1 MTEGANPNKW
11 LALVATG
18 IAVILSMTTWFSA
31 TAVTPELVTAWSL
44 NRSQAGWLTNAV
56 SFGFVA
62 GALGSSLIALSDRVS
77 LTRLMCWASILA
89 ALFNLALLFEPGIV
103 LAILLRFLTGAAL
116 ASVYPPAMKFIATYF
131 RSGRG
136 LAMGAMVGALTLG
149 KATPHLVKAIGTG
162 PDWQTTVGITSALC
176 LASALIFGVAL
187 REGPYPFARTN
198 VDLSQIG
205 AILKNKPVMLAN
217 CGYFG
222 HMWELYAMWGWFLAY
237 ASAAGDVG
245 GWSLNA
251 SILTFA
257 VIALGAPGSLI
268 AGWMADRIG
277 RCNTTAL
284 LLAASGTSAVLIGVF
299 FNAHPALF
307 IVIALIW
314 GLTIVSDSA
323 QFSAAVS
330 ELADQ
335 KFVGSTLAFQMS
347 VGFTISTVS
356 VWLVPQIVEL
366 TGSWR
371 WTFLILVPGPV
382 FGAFSML
389 RLKSM
394 PEAAALAGGRR

>member
-1 MTEGANPNKW
+1 MNNETSKGKW
-11 LALVATG
+11 QALGITG
-18 IAVILSMTTWFSA
+18 FAVILAMTTWFSA
-31 TAVTPELVTAWSL
+31 TAVTPELIAAWSL
-44 NRSQAGWLTNAV
+44 TPGAAGWLTNAV
-56 SFGFVA
+56 QVGFVL
-62 GALGSSLIALSDRVS
+62 GALGSSLLALSDRMS
-77 LTRLMCWASILA
+77 LTKLMCGAAILA
-89 ALFNLALLFEPGIV
+89 AIFNATLLLEPGILV
-103 LAILLRFLTGAAL
+103 AVALRALTGAAL
-116 ASVYPPAMKFIATYF
+116 AAVYPPSMKFIATYF
-131 RSGRG
+131 RKGRG
-136 LAMGAMVGALTLG
+136 FAMGAMVGALTLG
-149 KATPHLVKAIGTG
+149 SAMPHLVRAVGVG
-162 PDWQTTVGITSALC
+162 LDWQITIAATSVLS
-176 LASALIFGVAL
+176 LSSALIFAFAL
-187 REGPYPFARTN
+187 REGPYPFARTT
-198 VDLSQIG
+198 VDLGEFG

-237 ASAAGDVG
+237 ATAALTEG

-284 LLAASGTSAVLIGVF
+284 MLVASGSSAVLIGMF
-299 FNAHPALF
+299 FEAHPALF
-307 IVIALIW
+307 LIVAALW

-335 KFVGSTLAFQMS
+335 TYVGSTLAFQMS
-347 VGFTISTVS
+347 VGFTISVVS

-371 WTFLILVPGPV
+371 WSFLILVPGPV
-382 FGAFSML
+382 FGAISML
-389 RLKSM
+389 RLKTL
-394 PEAAALAGGRR
+394 PEAESLAGGKR

>member
-1 MTEGANPNKW
+1 MTDAPPPNKW
-11 LALVATG
+11 LALVVTG

-44 NRSQAGWLTNAV
+44 SRSQAGWLTNAV

-77 LTRLMCWASILA
+77 LTRLMAGAAVLA
-89 ALFNLALLFEPGIV
+89 ALFNAALLFEPGLLFAV
-103 LAILLRFLTGAAL
+103 VLRFLTGAAL
-116 ASVYPPAMKFIATYF
+116 AAIYPPAMKFIATYF

-149 KATPHLVKAIGTG
+149 KAMPHLVKAIGTG
-162 PDWQTTVGITSALC
+162 PDWQITVAVSSVLC
-176 LASALIFGVAL
+176 LVSAVIFGLAL
-187 REGPYPFARTN
+187 REGPYPFARTT
-198 VDLSQIG
+198 VDLGQIG
-205 AILKNKPVMLAN
+205 AILRNKPVMLAN

-237 ASAAGDVG
+237 ASSAVKTG

-268 AGWMADRIG
+268 AGWLADRIG

-284 LLAASGTSAVLIGVF
+284 LLASSGSSAVLIGVF
-299 FNAHPALF
+299 FNANPAIFL
-307 IVIALIW
+307 VIALFW
-314 GLTIVSDSA
+314 GLTVVSDSA

-356 VWLVPQIVEL
+356 VWLVPEIVDL

-371 WTFLILVPGPV
+371 WTFLILVPGPIL
-382 FGAFSML
+382 GAISML
-389 RLKSM
+389 RLRSL
-394 PEAAALAGGRR
+394 PEATALADGRR

>member
-1 MTEGANPNKW
+1 MSGGANPNKW
-11 LALVATG
+11 LALVVTG

-103 LAILLRFLTGAAL
+103 FAILLRFLTGAAL

-149 KATPHLVKAIGTG
+149 KAAPHLVKAIGTG

-176 LASALIFGVAL
+176 LASALIFGLAL
-187 REGPYPFARTN
+187 REGPYPFARTT

-237 ASAAGDVG
+237 ASAAGGSG

-371 WTFLILVPGPV
+371 WTFLILVPGPI
-382 FGAFSML
+382 FGALSML
-389 RLKSM
+389 KLKSM